1 MSHRIAEEQLLADHV
16 LDARGLQCPLPVLRA
31 NKMLKSL
38 PAGAVLE
45 ILATDPAALN
55 DFASFCKTTGH
66 VLVASGEAD
75 GTHTIVVRKAGA
87 AG

>member
-38 PAGAVLE
+38 PAG
-45 ILATDPAALN
+45 
-55 DFASFCKTTGH
+55 
-66 VLVASGEAD
+66 
-75 GTHTIVVRKAGA
+75 
-87 AG
+87 

>member
-1 MSHRIAEEQLLADHV
+1 MADHV

-38 PAGAVLE
+38 PAGCELE
-45 ILATDPAALN
+45 ILATDPAAPT

-66 VLVASGEAD
+66 LLVASGEAD
-75 GTHTIVVRKAGA
+75 GIYTIVVRKGATAG
-87 AG
+87 

>member
-1 MSHRIAEEQLLADHV
+1 LADHV

-38 PAGAVLE
+38 PAGAELE
-45 ILATDPAALN
+45 ILATDPAAPN

-66 VLVASGEAD
+66 VLVESHEAD
-75 GTHTIVVRKAGA
+75 GAHVIVVRKAGA
-87 AG
+87 GA